1 MHPLR
6 PGDPERIGA
15 FSIVGLLGEGPR
27 GEVFLGRESEDAPK
41 VAIKLLPAEP
51 ESERELDR
59 YLGVKRVSSSYVAR
73 VLDAGYLGDRPYIV
87 REYVEGKSLAETV
100 AGGEPLKGDALERVA
115 VGVLTALSAIHL
127 AGLAHRA
134 LTPHNVILSPDGPR
148 VTDAAIGDPAGDP
161 AYQAPEQLKGLE
173 YGPYADVFA
182 WAATIV
188 YAGTGR
194 PPFAGKEAT
203 LNGEPDVGIQ
213 AEPLRRVLLS
223 ALTKEVGDRP
233 TTYSALMQVL
243 GDAPAPNPA
252 TTPKGA
258 ATTPKGAATTPK
270 GAAAAAKGAAAGV
283 AAATAGT
290 AAGTPASK
298 DKTPTADKP
307 STPAASGPQ
316 QPATAKPGTPA
327 ASKAEAPAA
336 EGPKQPAASG
346 AGAAAPGKPSTPAES
361 GPQQPA
367 AAKAGAPAANGAQQ
381 PPAAE
386 KSKPGANGA
395 EAPKPPAPRP
405 APDGPPLEGVPIA
418 RPPMQ
423 GMPPQGGPYQGP
435 PQGQGGP
442 MPPQGQGGPIP
453 VPPQGAPVPPHIP
466 VQAGP
471 LQGPPMQGPPP
482 QGAQQG
488 PPMPPMPG
496 SPTQGPPSVPPQGQ
510 PHVPAQG
517 QPHLQGRP
525 VTPEATMWG
534 PPEADPPQPPAQ
546 IRIEQPASP
555 APRRGLP
562 LGLIAG
568 VATVALVSAVGL
580 WGANRYVRLQQV
592 DPSLVAQQANSDAI
606 PTPTGTSTPPPQG
619 TGGPGDPQATAEATV
634 PWAASGDPNDVGPLV
649 LPTEWSSAT
658 PDVPEL
664 TSAPTTPAPLPSQP
678 VTVPTQ
684 PPVTVT
690 QTQRATPTKKSTPT
704 QTPKPQATVTKTVQP
719 TPTPT
724 KTVTKTPAQQTRQP
738 EPEPTKT
745 TAKPSPTKTTTQP
758 TTPATNPYTAT
769 QVCGSGFSVQRSIS
783 FAGGVTYQLW
793 NNSTG
798 QNCAV
803 TIKTADIG
811 KSTSTGV
818 TLEAQGGGSQSDNG
832 NYEYYAGPVKV
843 SAKGK
848 CVRISGYVGSGR
860 SSADW
865 ANCN

>member
-27 GEVFLGRESEDAPK
+27 GEVFLGHESEDAPK

-51 ESERELDR
+51 DSERELDR

-115 VGVLTALSAIHL
+115 VGVLTALSAVHL

-194 PPFAGKEAT
+194 PPFADEEAT
-203 LNGEPDVGIQ
+203 LNGEPDVAIE

-243 GDAPAPNPA
+243 GDAPAPNGSKPA
-252 TTPKGA
+252 S
-258 ATTPKGAATTPK
+258 
-270 GAAAAAKGAAAGV
+270 AAKPKSASAAAAGV
-283 AAATAGT
+283 AADATKA
-290 AAGTPASK
+290 
-298 DKTPTADKP
+298 
-307 STPAASGPQ
+307 
-316 QPATAKPGTPA
+316 ATAKSPESAPNEKPPAANGPGSPSAGQPGTPA
-327 ASKAEAPAA
+327 ASGAE
-336 EGPKQPAASG
+336 EPAASKPGTPPVSG
-346 AGAAAPGKPSTPAES
+346 A
-361 GPQQPA
+361 QQPA
-367 AAKAGAPAANGAQQ
+367 AAKPDAPAASGAEAPAAGGPQQ
-381 PPAAE
+381 PPAAG
-386 KSKPGANGA
+386 KGKPGA
-395 EAPKPPAPRP
+395 EAPQPPAPRP

-423 GMPPQGGPYQGP
+423 GMPAQGRYQGP
-435 PQGQGGP
+435 PHGQGGP
-442 MPPQGQGGPIP
+442 MP
-453 VPPQGAPVPPHIP
+453 VPPQGHPQGPPMPPHVP
-466 VQAGP
+466 AQAGP

-488 PPMPPMPG
+488 PPMPPMHG
-496 SPTQGPPSVPPQGQ
+496 SPMQGPPNVPPQAGPGMPGPGGLE
-510 PHVPAQG
+510 PHVHAQG
-517 QPHLQGRP
+517 HQGHP
-525 VTPEATMWG
+525 ATPEATMWG
-534 PPEADPPQPPAQ
+534 PPESDPPQPPAQ
-546 IRIEQPASP
+546 IRIEKPASP

-606 PTPTGTSTPPPQG
+606 PTPTATTTPPAPQS
-619 TGGPGDPQATAEATV
+619 TGGPGNPQATAEATV

-678 VTVPTQ
+678 VTIPTQ

-690 QTQRATPTKKSTPT
+690 QRAQPTKKRTAT
-704 QTPKPQATVTKTVQP
+704 QTAKPRATVTKTVQP
-719 TPTPT
+719 TPTKTVTQTPT
-724 KTVTKTPAQQTRQP
+724 KTPTRKPVQPTRQP
-738 EPEPTKT
+738 EPEPEPTRTTAKPAPTKT
-745 TAKPSPTKTTTQP
+745 TAKPS
-758 TTPATNPYTAT
+758 TPVKNPYTAT

-783 FAGGVTYQLW
+783 FSGGVTYQLW

-803 TIKTADIG
+803 TIKTADVG
-811 KSTSTGV
+811 KSTPTGV
-818 TLEAQGGGSQSDNG
+818 TLEAQGGGTQSDNG
-832 NYEYYAGPVKV
+832 NFEYYAGPVKV

-860 SSADW
+860 SSSDW